1 MHVGTSASHIMH
13 PGRLQIKCQIVG
25 EKCPGFWGTIKQKC
39 NYNVS
44 DPIILGKAVAKLF
57 FDGKPMGNGRGPTK
71 LVQRRLCTRK
81 CIQVY
86 YIISN
91 QRKLYP
97 NPSIYL
103 NVFKCNQFYPKVY
116 KCIEMFSNV
125 PKYIHMYSN
134 VPKWYSICK
143 DIDKG
148 SRNWK

>member
-13 PGRLQIKCQIVG
+13 PSRLQIKCQIVG
-25 EKCPGFWGTIKQKC
+25 VKMSRFLGNNKAKMQLQCIGS
-39 NYNVS
+39 NYFGQS
-44 DPIILGKAVAKLF
+44 AAKLF

-103 NVFKCNQFYPKVY
+103 NVFKCNQFYPKVS
-116 KCIEMFSNV
+116 KCIEMFSNI

-134 VPKWYSICK
+134 VP
-143 DIDKG
+143 
-148 SRNWK
+148 